1 MKKETL
7 QNITNLSA
15 FIFDE
20 AEYNRF
26 MNLISNNQLQW
37 ARTILDDKLDK
48 LDLLVHLNEDDE
60 VLLSQYKHADQL
72 EDILM
77 DLIINE
83 VENEEG
89 KQIRNI
95 AQQ

>member
-1 MKKETL
+1 MNKETL

-15 FIFDE
+15 FIFE
-20 AEYNRF
+20 EVEYNRF
-26 MNLISNNQLQW
+26 MKAISNDNLQG
-37 ARTILDDKLDK
+37 ARIVLDNELTK
-48 LDLLVHLNEDDE
+48 LDLLVHLMENDE
-60 VLLSQYKHADQL
+60 VLLSQYKAADQL

-83 VENEEG
+83 VENGEG

-95 AQQ
+95 IE